1 MKTVRI
7 SIEKG
12 NSANEIMKK
21 VDELSGVVA
30 VHRSGNEI
38 VAYCGDKLENNV
50 LVNVIA
56 QIGYGAKIVDAKG
69 YY

>member
-1 MKTVRI
+1 MKIPSTLKHKSVI
-7 SIEKG
+7 IADNYE
-12 NSANEIMKK
+12 NI
-21 VDELSGVVA
+21 DELSGVVA

>member
-1 MKTVRI
+1 MAEMTDIGIHHFLSFYGSCLKSNQLIAVV
-7 SIEKG
+7 EGG
-12 NSANEIMKK
+12 NHA
-21 VDELSGVVA
+21 G
-30 VHRSGNEI
+30 
-38 VAYCGDKLENNV
+38 GDKLENNV